1 MCVQSLTRSTSH
13 PSNSTSQLVTFD
25 MRFRSTTPLKVFAG
39 HVNRDIP
46 NLVRLSS
53 SSASHRKRTDLDHP
67 HTLTIPFLQGITT
80 DPAHDFLFAAGQDHR
95 IRGWSLRTARPL
107 TLPASSASAHTTTN
121 PFAAPFPRPIVALQ
135 VTDEG
140 GAAGRSLWAAADH
153 DLYQFHLGQRT
164 ANGL

>member
-53 SSASHRKRTDLDHP
+53 SSHRTKSDLDHP
-67 HTLTIPFLQGITT
+67 RTLTIPFLQGIAT

-107 TLPASSASAHTTTN
+107 TLPASSASAHTTMN